1 MTTQV
6 QPTLRREL
14 GLLQA
19 TAVNMIDMVGIGP
32 FVVMSLVID
41 IMAGPYFLWAW
52 MAGAVISLIDGL
64 IWSELGA
71 AYPHAGGSYN
81 FLREAYGK
89 DKWGKLMSFLFVWQ
103 TMIQAPLVVASG
115 SIGFAQYL
123 GYLIPAGDDLKK
135 VFSGSVV
142 IVLTVL
148 LYRRIATIGKISVLL
163 WAGVLLT
170 LAWIIFGGLTHG
182 HPTVHLW
189 PGDGVQLF
197 STSFFVL
204 LGQASV
210 KTIYSYLGY
219 YNVCHLGSEIK
230 DPEKNIPRSIFLSVV
245 GIAILYVTMNIS
257 ITSVIPW
264 EEARTS
270 EFLVSLFIE
279 RLYGPTAAAIV
290 TALVLWV
297 AFASLFAV
305 MLGYTRIP
313 YAAAAN
319 GEFFPIF
326 ARLHPT
332 KAFPHVALIGLGS
345 TAFVFSLL
353 FRMSDVIT
361 AILAMRI
368 VVQFIGQ
375 SAGVVALR
383 RRYGTSHL
391 PFRMWLYPLPVV
403 LAIAVW
409 MWIFLS
415 TGWKFAVS
423 GLVVITAGLV
433 VFLLLARRKRSWPFG
448 ESTGRGA

>member
-1 MTTQV
+1 METEK
-6 QPTLRREL
+6 PRLRREL
-14 GLLQA
+14 GLWQA

-52 MAGAVISLIDGL
+52 IAGAAISLIDGM

-71 AYPHAGGSYN
+71 ANPQAGGSYQ
-81 FLREAYGK
+81 FLREAYGRET
-89 DKWGKLMSFLFVWQ
+89 WGKLMSFLFVWQ
-103 TMIQAPLVVASG
+103 TMIQAPLVIASG

-123 GYLIPAGDDLKK
+123 SYLIPADDVLKK
-135 VFSGSVV
+135 IFSGAVV
-142 IVLTVL
+142 VVLTIL
-148 LYRRIATIGKISVLL
+148 LYRRITTIGRISLFL
-163 WAGVLLT
+163 WAGVLIT
-170 LAWIIFGGLTHG
+170 IGWIIWGGLTHG
-182 HPTVHLW
+182 QLEVQWWPT
-189 PGDGVQLF
+189 DGSGLF
-197 STSFFVL
+197 STAFFVV

-219 YNVCHLGSEIK
+219 YNVCHLGAEIR
-230 DPEKNIPRSIFLSVV
+230 DPERNIPRSIFLSVI
-245 GIAILYVTMNIS
+245 GIAILYLTMNVS
-257 ITSVIPW
+257 VARVIPW

-279 RLYGPTAAAIV
+279 RLYGTGAAAVV

-313 YAAAAN
+313 YAAAEN
-319 GEFFPIF
+319 GEFFRVF

-332 KAFPHVALIGLGS
+332 KAFPHVSLLGLGA

-353 FRMSDVIT
+353 FRMADVIT

-375 SAGVVALR
+375 TVGVVLLR
-383 RRYGTSHL
+383 RRLGSAHL

-403 LAIAVW
+403 MGIAVW
-409 MWIFLS
+409 LWIFLS
-415 TGWKFAVS
+415 TGWAFAIS
-423 GLVVITAGLV
+423 GLAVITAGLA
-433 VFLLLARRKRSWPFG
+433 VFLGVARAHRSWPF
-448 ESTGRGA
+448 ESGNS